1 MTNLR
6 VAPINTGG
14 LKSVKRWKLLFNFC
28 RDGDFDIVGLQEVP
42 FHSCPIIESLYH
54 LFSNMGPNKNWT
66 AILLKHG
73 LNHSRLLI
81 DPDGRLVS
89 IELQS
94 FTFINIHAPSGQNAK
109 EEWNNF
115 LIRTAPA
122 YALTFRL
129 PLVLVGDLNCVDDVI
144 QDRSQTKSNSRP
156 SQIISIAWKEMI
168 AGLEL

>member
-6 VAPINTGG
+6 VASINTGV
-14 LKSVKRWKLLFNFC
+14 KSVERRQLLFNFC
-28 RDGDFDIVGLQEVP
+28 RDGDFDIVGLQEMV
-42 FHSCPIIESLYH
+42 FHSCPIIESRYH
-54 LFSNMGPNKNWT
+54 LFANMDPNKNGT

-73 LNHSRLLI
+73 LNHSLLLI

-89 IELQS
+89 IDLQS
-94 FTFINIHAPSGQNAK
+94 FTFINIYAPSGQNEK
-109 EEWNNF
+109 EERNNF
-115 LIRTAPA
+115 LRRTFPA

-156 SQIISIAWKEMI
+156 SQIISIA
-168 AGLEL
+168 